1 MRDVFLTCP
10 LDCPDACRLKITLVP
25 DDVLGEKAV
34 KVTGDASHPI
44 TQGFA
49 CAKTVHYPA
58 RQYHPDRP
66 LYPMKRAGE
75 GFVRISWD
83 QALDEIADRLKQ
95 VLLDHGPQALLRY
108 NYAGTMGLREGTHV
122 HSFFRALG
130 ANELEETICATAGTE
145 AWMMTYGPRYGVLPE
160 DVPHARL
167 IFLWGINSLTTN
179 SHLTPW
185 LKKARKNG
193 AKIYHIDPYQNK
205 TSLFADEHIK
215 INPGTDAALALG
227 FMHLIFNWGLEDRGY
242 LEEACVGSEELREA
256 ARPYTPEKVS
266 EITGISAEKIE
277 QLAREYATTTPSY
290 IRVGYG
296 MTRHEYGGNNLRSVL
311 LLPAVMGQWK
321 HRGGGVTLSTSGYF
335 HLNRKKLGAGHLI
348 KAGTPRVNMT
358 QLASAL
364 EPQKGI
370 HALFVY
376 NTNPVVVAPD
386 TDRVIQGLKRDDL
399 LVVVLEQAMTE
410 TAKLADYVLPA
421 TTFMEHED
429 LYTSYG
435 HTHLGHN
442 PRMLK
447 APGEARPNSWVF
459 QELAKRLGLTEET
472 IYWSMDQLLEHLL
485 DTEHPF
491 LQGIT
496 PERVKQEGSVPL
508 NLPEGLL
515 PYLEGA
521 PTQSGKVQLT
531 PAPHY
536 TPDALQPTSEH
547 PFRLIT
553 PPAHHFLNS
562 TYGNL
567 TNLTQAEGGEPLALM
582 HPDDAAHLDL
592 KSGDDAKLFSP
603 QGEVTRQIRL
613 HDGVTPGV
621 IVLEGSWWGLSA
633 RDGKS
638 INALTSERLTDL
650 GAGSTFHANMI
661 GVTKA

>member
-10 LDCPDACRLKITLVP
+10 LDCPDACRLKITLAP
-25 DDVLGEKAV
+25 DPVLGERAI
-34 KVTGDASHPI
+34 KVTGDAGHPI

-66 LYPMKRAGE
+66 LYPMKRVGE

-83 QALDEIADRLKQ
+83 QALDEIAERLKE
-95 VLLDHGPQALLRY
+95 VLQKHGPHALLRY

-145 AWMMTYGPRYGVLPE
+145 AWMMTYGPRYGVIPE

-227 FMHLIFNWGLEDRGY
+227 FMHLIFRWGLEDRAY

-266 EITGISAEKIE
+266 EITGIAVEKIE

-335 HLNRKKLGAGHLI
+335 HLNRRKLGAGHLI
-348 KAGTPRVNMT
+348 KAETPRVNMT

-364 EPQKGI
+364 EPEKGI

-386 TDRVIQGLKRDDL
+386 TDRVIQGFKREDL

-410 TAKLADYVLPA
+410 TAKLADYLLPA

-435 HTHLGHN
+435 HTHLGYN
-442 PRMLK
+442 PKMLN
-447 APGEARPNSWVF
+447 APGEAKPNSWVF
-459 QELAKRLGLTEET
+459 QELGKRLGLTEET
-472 IYWSMDQLLEHLL
+472 LYWNMDQLLEHLL
-485 DTEHPF
+485 DTDHPF
-491 LQGIT
+491 MQGIT
-496 PERVKQEGSVPL
+496 PEKVKQEGSVRL
-508 NLPEGLL
+508 NVPEGHL
-515 PYLEGA
+515 PYLHGA
-521 PTQSGKVQLT
+521 LTQTGKIQLI

-536 TPDALQPTSEH
+536 TPDSLQPTPEF

-567 TNLTQAEGGEPLALM
+567 SNLTQAEGGEPLALM
-582 HPDDAAHLDL
+582 HPEDAAHLGL
-592 KSGDDAKLFSP
+592 EHGQDAKLSSP
-603 QGEVTRQIRL
+603 QGEVVRQVRL
-613 HDGVTPGV
+613 HEGVTPGV
-621 IVLEGSWWGLSA
+621 VVLEGSWWGLSA

-638 INALTSERLTDL
+638 INTLTSERLTDL

-661 GVTKA
+661 AVTKA